1 MEHNMMHHH
10 KAILEK
16 VRASHPLVH
25 HITNSVTINDCANI
39 TVCIGASPVMA
50 HAHEEVSDMVK
61 IVNVLVLNIG
71 TLDAYQVE
79 SMYIAAETAE
89 ECDIPIILD
98 PVGAGATPYRTQ
110 VAKELISTFP
120 IAVIKG
126 NVGEIATLAG
136 VEATVRGVDAGAF
149 SGDPH
154 FAAKDL
160 AEREEVVVAITGETD
175 VIADVRQT
183 LLVKNGVKEMGSLSG
198 TGCMAASLIG
208 SCAAVTPD
216 YIAAAATAL
225 CAFGIA
231 GEYAA
236 HSQKIVEEKTI
247 MWAHNPLSYKIK
259 LFDTLSNLT
268 SDMLVEDG
276 KIEIL

>member
-1 MEHNMMHHH
+1 MHHYTT
-10 KAILEK
+10 ILEK
-16 VRASHPLVH
+16 VRANHPLVH

-39 TVCIGASPVMA
+39 TLCIDASPVMA
-50 HAHEEVSDMVK
+50 HAHEEVADMVK
-61 IVNVLVLNIG
+61 IANALVLNIG

-79 SMYIAAETAE
+79 SMHIAAEAAE
-89 ECDIPIILD
+89 ECAIPIILD

-110 VAKELISTFP
+110 VTKKLMSTYP

-160 AEREEVVVAITGETD
+160 AEREETIVAITGETD
-175 VIADVRQT
+175 VIADAHQT
-183 LLVKNGVKEMGSLSG
+183 ILVKNGAKEMGKVSG
-198 TGCMAASLIG
+198 TGCMVASLIG

-216 YIAAAATAL
+216 YLAATTTAL

-231 GEYAA
+231 GEY
-236 HSQKIVEEKTI
+236 SLGDGPYGRSV
-247 MWAHNPLSYKIK
+247 MGVYGPSSYKQR
-259 LFDTLSNLT
+259 LFDNLATLT
-268 SDMLVEDG
+268 SDMLEKEG